1 MKSIILLFA
10 VILVGSF
17 SAYSSADVKP
27 LELLGPDIGFSKVS
41 DSALLGLWDISIS
54 APGQDLAG
62 TLKLSKSG
70 EAFEGAVNTDLGEA
84 PLKNIKIKDDSF
96 TADITVNVQGESMA
110 GTMNGKLSDGKLS
123 GEISL
128 PSFGAIPY
136 SGKKPEK
143 K

>member
-1 MKSIILLFA
+1 MKSMISLIA
-10 VILVGSF
+10 VIFVGSF
-17 SAYSSADVKP
+17 AAYSSTDVTPFKIT
-27 LELLGPDIGFSKVS
+27 GSNTASTKIS

>member
-1 MKSIILLFA
+1 MKSLISLIA
-10 VILVGSF
+10 VIFVGSF
-17 SAYSSADVKP
+17 AAYSSTDIKP
-27 LELLGPDIGFSKVS
+27 FDLTGSNTASAKIS

-70 EAFEGAVNTDLGEA
+70 ETFEGAVNTDLGEA

-110 GTMNGKLSDGKLS
+110 GTMNGKLAAGKLT

-136 SGKKPEK
+136 SGKKPDK

>member
-1 MKSIILLFA
+1 MFA
-10 VILVGSF
+10 VILIGSF
-17 SAYSSADVKP
+17 AAYSSTEVKP
-27 LELLGPDIGFSKVS
+27 LEFTTSNIGSSKIS
-41 DSALLGLWDISIS
+41 DSALLGIWDISIS

-70 EAFEGAVNTDLGEA
+70 EAFEGAVNTELGEA

-96 TADITVNVQGESMA
+96 TADIIVNVQGQAME
-110 GTMNGKLSDGKLS
+110 GTMNGKVLDGKLS

-128 PSFGAIPY
+128 SSVGAIPY
-136 SGKKPEK
+136 SGKKPDK